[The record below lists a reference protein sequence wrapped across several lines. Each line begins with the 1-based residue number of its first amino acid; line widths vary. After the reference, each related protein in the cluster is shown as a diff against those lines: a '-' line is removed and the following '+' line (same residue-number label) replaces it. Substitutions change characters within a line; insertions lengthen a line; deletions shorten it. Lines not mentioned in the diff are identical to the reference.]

1 MDYGADVVLGN
12 DFGKTCSQS
21 FFSFIEGKLIE
32 QGYSVKHNDLFSGGH
47 LTKYYG
53 TQMTHCQ
60 SLQIELW
67 YQTYIENRAFGNEAF
82 QKTQDKM
89 RELFFHLKEFL
100 ITLNDAEYK

>member
-1 MDYGADVVLGN
+1 
-12 DFGKTCSQS
+12 
-21 FFSFIEGKLIE
+21 
-32 QGYSVKHNDLFSGGH
+32 
-47 LTKYYG
+47 
-53 TQMTHCQ
+53 MTHCQ

>member
-1 MDYGADVVLGN
+1 
-12 DFGKTCSQS
+12 
-21 FFSFIEGKLIE
+21 
-32 QGYSVKHNDLFSGGH
+32 
-47 LTKYYG
+47 
-53 TQMTHCQ
+53 MTHCQ

-89 RELFFHLKEFL
+89 REFFFYLKEFL